1 MTTHDMP
8 RDDID
13 AFLRDVGTGVLSLTD
28 GAETYAIPESFG
40 YDDGTLYFQFGYG
53 DDSDKRSYVST
64 TDVATFTAYTVDP
77 ARSVVARG
85 RVERV
90 PESATGRAAAALAEN
105 ATIPNVNVSPDTP
118 DADVRFACYRL
129 DPDELTGRAFG
140 ATPDG
145 LVGEPSV

>member
-1 MTTHDMP
+1 MTAHDMR

-28 GAETYAIPESFG
+28 GVETYAVPESFG
-40 YDDGTLYFQFGYG
+40 YDAGTLYFQFGYG
-53 DDSDKRSYVST
+53 DDSDKRSYLST

-85 RVERV
+85 PVEPV
-90 PESATGRAAAALAEN
+90 PDPADDRAAAALAGN

-118 DADVRFACYRL
+118 DADVQFDFYRL
-129 DPDELTGRAFG
+129 DPDELSGRAFG
-140 ATPDG
+140 VSGNATA
-145 LVGEPSV
+145 GEPSV

>member
-1 MTTHDMP
+1 MTAHDMR

-28 GAETYAIPESFG
+28 GVETYAVPESFD
-40 YDDGTLYFQFGYG
+40 YDAGTLYFQFGYG
-53 DDSDKRSYVST
+53 DDSDKRSYLST
-64 TDVATFTAYTVDP
+64 TEVATFTAYTVDP

-85 RVERV
+85 PVERV
-90 PESATGRAAAALAEN
+90 ADSADDRAVAALAEN

-118 DADVRFACYRL
+118 DGEVDFVFYRL
-129 DPDELTGRAFG
+129 DPDELSGRTFG

>member
-1 MTTHDMP
+1 MTAHDMR
-8 RDDID
+8 RDEID
-13 AFLRDVGTGVLSLTD
+13 AFLRDIGTGVLSLTD

-53 DDSDKRSYVST
+53 DDSNKLSYLST

-85 RVERV
+85 PVEPV
-90 PESATGRAAAALAEN
+90 SDPADDRAAAALAGN
-105 ATIPNVNVSPDTP
+105 ATIPNVNVSPDG
-118 DADVRFACYRL
+118 DVQFAFYRL
-129 DPDELTGRAFG
+129 DPDELSGRAFG

-145 LVGEPSV
+145 LVG

>member
-1 MTTHDMP
+1 MTAHDMR
-8 RDDID
+8 RDEID

-28 GAETYAIPESFG
+28 GVETYAIPESFG
-40 YDDGTLYFQFGYG
+40 YDAGTLYFQFGYD
-53 DDSDKRSYVST
+53 DDSDKLSYLST

-85 RVERV
+85 PVERV
-90 PESATGRAAAALAEN
+90 TDQADDRAVAALAEN

-118 DADVRFACYRL
+118 DGDVQFACYRL

-140 ATPDG
+140 VSANVPAE
-145 LVGEPSV
+145 EPSV